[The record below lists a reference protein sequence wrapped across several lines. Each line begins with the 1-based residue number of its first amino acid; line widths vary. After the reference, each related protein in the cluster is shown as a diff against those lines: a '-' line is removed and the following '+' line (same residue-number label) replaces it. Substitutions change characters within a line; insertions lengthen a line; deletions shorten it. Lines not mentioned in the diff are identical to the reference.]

1 MDFGRETKG
10 SISKKINDEPFN
22 KMLRLFWM
30 LKTSRIRE
38 KVNFAS
44 LHLSPYI
51 SVVTKIRTKPK
62 KD

>member
-1 MDFGRETKG
+1 
-10 SISKKINDEPFN
+10 
-22 KMLRLFWM
+22 M

-44 LHLSPYI
+44 IHLSPHI
-51 SVVTKIRTKPK
+51 SGVTKIRNKPK

>member
-44 LHLSPYI
+44 IQLSPYI